1 MRWSRVKGCKSYGV
15 YNLTFEYSRCIY
27 HKDTRKSAFSVQ
39 ENGKGYRRRG
49 GEGEGG
55 IIMSPV
61 EEDKKEG
68 CLSTIEIIT
77 EVRERFYTTFYSSY
91 SQTCKQ

>member
-1 MRWSRVKGCKSYGV
+1 
-15 YNLTFEYSRCIY
+15 
-27 HKDTRKSAFSVQ
+27 
-39 ENGKGYRRRG
+39 
-49 GEGEGG
+49 
-55 IIMSPV
+55 MSPV

-77 EVRERFYTTFYSSY
+77 EDRERFYTTFYYSY